1 MFCPNCG
8 IEIKNPEAFCPNCGT
23 RLPQDISVT
32 NEVPE
37 KQEESATREMPQEKV
52 QPKAHREQR
61 EERVYDKTPRNLP
74 KTVQKKHKK
83 SGAGKVIIPVVI
95 VAVAAGGVFY
105 VHQNKKVIDLNKF
118 YTLTLRGYNGNG
130 FAELTFDSEEF
141 EKEYK
146 DKLTLNEASARKWAE
161 EQQDSDY
168 ADTIIEAFQDYDSV
182 ETMCD
187 ALENNFYTI
196 SPNGQLKNGQTVT
209 FECNSQELEDV
220 LEAAFGY
227 EFKDLKDYKVEG
239 LEKVTEYDPFK
250 DLKVTFKGV
259 NGEGTVELENPK
271 DKVGKILEYYVDEE
285 DNLSN
290 GDVIT
295 VELQTDADDL
305 LNEDAIYV
313 TQTSKDVV
321 VSGLVEPTPTPIPSP
336 TPTATAAPAAS
347 PTPVPTVA
355 ASGPALQSDF
365 YKDGQITGT
374 DPNYIIP
381 DSLNRELTYADIANL
396 SARGLSFARNEMM
409 ARMGRGFKNQELA
422 NYFKSTS
429 WYQETVSPEVF
440 DAQGLPAIVDANAKL
455 MMDEELRLNGGEL
468 AIK

>member
-32 NEVPE
+32 NEVSE
-37 KQEESATREMPQEKV
+37 KQEESATREMSQEKV

-347 PTPVPTVA
+347 PTPVPTVV
-355 ASGPALQSDF
+355 ASGPALQSAF

>member
-37 KQEESATREMPQEKV
+37 KQEESATREMSQEKV

-168 ADTIIEAFQDYDSV
+168 ADTIIDAFQDYDSV

-187 ALENNFYTI
+187 ALEKNFYTI

-227 EFKDLKDYKVEG
+227 EFKDFKDYKLEG

-347 PTPVPTVA
+347 PTPVPTVV

-365 YKDGQITGT
+365 YKVGQITGT